1 MRRRNLFD
9 RFLAFFA
16 PRAAIQREKAR
27 FFLENLSERRFEAAS
42 KGRRTA
48 GWSAPATDANA
59 AFVNSLS
66 LLRNRSRDMVRN
78 DGFAAKAVQVI
89 VDNVVGTGIV
99 AKPNGKSSPKVKRA
113 NELWKSWAEAL
124 ACDADG
130 LHDFYGIQALAMRAI
145 AESGEVL
152 IRRVRTTSG
161 PVPLQLQLI
170 EADYLDS
177 LKNEKLQGGGYIT
190 QGVEHDRTGRRV
202 AYWVFAQHPGDL
214 TQTNSVKSNRISA
227 DEILHLYRVDRPGQV
242 RGVPFGASVML
253 TLRDYNEFMDAQMM
267 RQKVAAAFSVFVR
280 DVEAPA
286 DLVASDS
293 PLIDK
298 IEPGLI
304 EYLPPGKDVTFASP
318 PGVDGLGE
326 FAAQTLRAVACG
338 YGVPYESLT
347 GDFSQVNFSSGRM
360 GWLEFA
366 RNIDGLRWRLLVPRL
381 CDQVWKWFAEAAAL
395 SGQNIDGVG
404 VTWTPP
410 RREMIDPTSEIGA
423 TITAIRGGMITLSEA
438 IRQNGYD
445 PETVMNER
453 AADDA
458 ILEKLGIKLD
468 SDPRVTMT
476 SGMTQPD
483 VTAQAAAEVA
493 NQNGS

>member
-1 MRRRNLFD
+1 MRRRNIFD
-9 RFLAFFA
+9 SFVAFFS

-27 FFLENLSERRFEAAS
+27 FLLENLEQRRFEAAS

-48 GWSAPATDANA
+48 GWNTPATDANA
-59 AFVNSLS
+59 ALLNNLTM
-66 LLRNRSRDMVRN
+66 LRNRSRDMVRN
-78 DGFAAKAVQVI
+78 DGFAAKAVQVL
-89 VDNVVGTGIV
+89 VDNTVGTGIV
-99 AKPNGKSSPKVKRA
+99 AKPTGKSAPKVKRA
-113 NELWKSWAEAL
+113 GELWKAWAESL
-124 ACDADG
+124 GCDADG

-152 IRRVRTTSG
+152 IRRVRTTAG
-161 PVPLQLQLI
+161 VVPLQLQVI

-177 LKNEKLQGGGYIT
+177 SKNERLDSGGFIV
-190 QGVEHDRTGRRV
+190 QGVEHDRAGRRV
-202 AYWVFAQHPGDL
+202 AYWLFAQHPGDL
-214 TQTNSVKSNRISA
+214 NQATGSKSNRIPA
-227 DEILHLYRVDRPGQV
+227 DEIIHLYRVDRPGQV
-242 RGVPFGASVML
+242 RGIPFGSSVIL

-381 CDQVWKWFAEAAAL
+381 CDQVWAWFAESAGL

-423 TITAIRGGMITLSEA
+423 TITAIRGGMMTLSEA

-445 PETVMNER
+445 PEQVMSER
-453 AADDA
+453 ASDDA
-458 ILEKLGIKLD
+458 VLEKLGIKLD
-468 SDPRVTMT
+468 SDPRATMT

-483 VTAQAAAEVA
+483 VAAQVTADLAA
-493 NQNGS
+493 Q